1 MKYID
6 ATLIKGE
13 KVVLTPRIHK
23 IVYAK
28 PFIFLGILSL
38 IFLLAG
44 FVDMNIDSWVSLAA
58 CELGVVLITAI
69 WYLYD
74 KLYYTRVEMAVT
86 NKRVVAKTGII
97 SVHSEELQW
106 NKIEAIEIRQ
116 GILGRWLNYGD
127 IYFSGT
133 GTSFVR
139 FGDVQDPW
147 KVKSES
153 AEILSN

>member
-1 MKYID
+1 MKYVNS
-6 ATLIKGE
+6 TLIQGE
-13 KVVLTPRIHK
+13 EIILAPALHR
-23 IVYAK
+23 IVYVK
-28 PFIFLGILSL
+28 PFIFFGVISFLLLLMGCLDRGKEAWTTLGVLEALL
-38 IFLLAG
+38 IFVTLL
-44 FVDMNIDSWVSLAA
+44 
-58 CELGVVLITAI
+58 

-74 KLYYTRVEMAVT
+74 KLYYTRFEMAVT

-106 NKIEAIEIRQ
+106 NKIESIEIRQ
-116 GILGRWLNYGD
+116 GIWGRWLNYGD

-139 FGDVQDPW
+139 FEAVQNPWDV
-147 KVKSES
+147 KAKS

>member
-6 ATLIKGE
+6 STLIKDE
-13 KVVLTPRIHK
+13 EVILSPSVHW

-28 PFIFLGILSL
+28 SCIFFL
-38 IFLLAG
+38 IFSFILLFVGCVDQEWG
-44 FVDMNIDSWVSLAA
+44 FVGVI
-58 CELGVVLITAI
+58 ELFVILITAV

-86 NKRVVAKTGII
+86 NKRVVEKTGII

-106 NKIEAIEIRQ
+106 NKIESIEIRQ
-116 GILGRWLNYGD
+116 GIFGRCLGYGD

-133 GTSFVR
+133 GTSYVR
-139 FGDVQDPW
+139 FGDVKDPW
-147 KVKSES
+147 SVKAKA
-153 AEILSN
+153 AEILSK

>member
-6 ATLIKGE
+6 STLIKGE
-13 KVVLTPRIHK
+13 KIILSPDVHW

-28 PFIFLGILSL
+28 PFIFLCIFTAVLVLIGCVDQEWNSVGGIE
-38 IFLLAG
+38 
-44 FVDMNIDSWVSLAA
+44 FVVI
-58 CELGVVLITAI
+58 LITAV

-74 KLYYTRVEMAVT
+74 KLYYHHVEMAVT

-106 NKIEAIEIRQ
+106 NKIESIEIRQ
-116 GILGRWLNYGD
+116 GIFGRCLGYGD

-133 GTSFVR
+133 GTSYVR
-139 FGDVQDPW
+139 FGDVQEPLT
-147 KVKSES
+147 VKAKA
-153 AEILSN
+153 AEILSK